1 MLDALGDAL
10 QKLST
15 ADPAVAKSVVA
26 GHGGTA
32 CGSSALAEQCA
43 APKAEPEVPTLA
55 TVDTAVSAPV
65 IAAPALSTVE
75 TPLPVPPVIP
85 STDVP
90 VVSAS
95 LPVACS
101 NSAEPCC
108 ESPAPAIQST
118 PVAVAAELPIARVMP
133 SETAAAAETTS
144 AAPVVSASEA
154 LTTGSASSQVTR
166 LQLLTAAIREHRHMV
181 AALVIGVCGMTL
193 WKDTHST
200 PKDALAS
207 GDDPAASV
215 DAFLDDFEAADRTS
229 LPDPAEPAA
238 ADPDSDAPLLIPS
251 SLTST
256 NPEGT
261 AGSGRPSASSV
272 SASYPDQDPFPA
284 NTSGTAE
291 SQPAPKVRPLRFT
304 GRIQPAR

>member
-26 GHGGTA
+26 GSGGTA
-32 CGSSALAEQCA
+32 CGSPASAEQCA
-43 APKAEPEVPTLA
+43 APKAAPEVPTPA
-55 TVDTAVSAPV
+55 TVAPQV
-65 IAAPALSTVE
+65 VA
-75 TPLPVPPVIP
+75 
-85 STDVP
+85 P
-90 VVSAS
+90 VVSAALPTECSS
-95 LPVACS
+95 LPESSC
-101 NSAEPCC
+101 EP
-108 ESPAPAIQST
+108 PAPDIRLKPA
-118 PVAVAAELPIARVMP
+118 AVAAEIPLPEETP
-133 SETAAAAETTS
+133 SVPVAAAETTS
-144 AAPVVSASEA
+144 TAPMVSAPE
-154 LTTGSASSQVTR
+154 TGAIGNSSSQVTR

-215 DAFLDDFEAADRTS
+215 DAFLDDFEAADRAS
-229 LPDPAEPAA
+229 LGDPAEPASV
-238 ADPDSDAPLLIPS
+238 DPNSDAPLLIPS
-251 SLTST
+251 TLTT
-256 NPEGT
+256 TDPEG
-261 AGSGRPSASSV
+261 AEGSGQAQASSV

-284 NTSGTAE
+284 NTSGSVE
-291 SQPAPKVRPLRFT
+291 SQPTPKVRPLRFT